1 MLNVVLMRISEGVKK
16 IAESTVPWTPRYVAE
31 KFSDGSDIDEPA
43 IELSAEEP
51 ASLKISPS
59 SSRFSL
65 RVILNIHITAQVF
78 FVIGATLKEFNFA
91 E

>member
-16 IAESTVPWTPRYVAE
+16 IAESTVPWTSRYVAE

-51 ASLKISPS
+51 ASFKISPS
-59 SSRFSL
+59 SSRLSF
-65 RVILNIHITAQVF
+65 RVVLNVHITAQVF
-78 FVIGATLKEFNFA
+78 FVIAATLKELNSA